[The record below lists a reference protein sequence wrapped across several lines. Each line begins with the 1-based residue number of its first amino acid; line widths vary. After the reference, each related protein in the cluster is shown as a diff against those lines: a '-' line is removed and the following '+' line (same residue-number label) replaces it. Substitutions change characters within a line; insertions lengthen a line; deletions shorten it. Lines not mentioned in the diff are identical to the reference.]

1 MLKDYAPVQY
11 KGFEPEFDDG
21 YVTALG
27 LSVANGIERAGNL
40 TMLYAETATKGFKHL
55 QKMNAM
61 YEAENAPEIVRRDI
75 PKNLEEMYE
84 QELEEYD
91 AMIKKRKDN
100 QIYLESMVDKIAD
113 VHKLGSVGRLTT
125 SFAASMVESLNPV
138 EMAVDYI
145 SGGVAGKI
153 VGTAAK
159 TGILGRSLR
168 SNAFKTMAEVGI
180 VGALGGSFDGMTR
193 MYITENYSLDN
204 FFKSSLYGSMSAV
217 GFYGIGRFAKRF
229 GKIRTEEDLKAFG
242 KAIRGDVDVN
252 PKIKR
257 KADQFVS
264 AVQEV
269 KNTIP
274 NSNYDQVMETMDKI
288 IDTHFLIG
296 KKVTKEDVLDMLN
309 LPRHS
314 GEFDA
319 AQQILSLGDNST
331 RLRDYE
337 INRATQISIATEI
350 NDIMTDPNTVKGLET
365 LGKKRAELEAMSM
378 RKKKMNKKQKEKYV
392 RLAEEVSEL
401 ENNLDI
407 KKVKELQ
414 RQLDELKSESV
425 KIKTD
430 INSKLDNYDVDSF
443 LAERYKYDEEFM
455 TVNVDGVAR
464 KLGEDVEHQ
473 SVRANEYEVEDTK
486 AKREE
491 VENSF
496 DKKEIDT
503 DNVILKE
510 NATEFKDIDTDWT
523 NNIDDKASL
532 IRSWVEQGCEL

>member
-1 MLKDYAPVQY
+1 MLKGYAPVQY

-40 TMLYAETATKGFKHL
+40 TMLYAETAAKGFKHL

-61 YEAENAPEIVRRDI
+61 YEAENAPEIVRKDI
-75 PKNLEEMYE
+75 PNNLEELYE

-193 MYITENYSLDN
+193 MYITEDYSLDN
-204 FFKSSLYGSMSAV
+204 FFKSSLYGSMSAI
-217 GFYGIGRFAKRF
+217 GFYGVGRFAKRF

-242 KAIRGDVDVN
+242 KAIRGDVEVN

-274 NSNYDQVMETMDKI
+274 NSNYEQVMETMDKI

>member
-1 MLKDYAPVQY
+1 MLKGYAPVQY

-40 TMLYAETATKGFKHL
+40 TMLYAETAAKGFKYL

-75 PKNLEEMYE
+75 PKNLEELYE

-91 AMIKKRKDN
+91 VMINKRKEN
-100 QIYLESMVDKIAD
+100 QLKLESMVDQIAD
-113 VHKLGSVGRLTT
+113 VHKLGTVGRLTT

-153 VGTAAK
+153 VGSAAK

-193 MYITENYSLDN
+193 MYITEDYSLDN

-242 KAIRGDVDVN
+242 KAIRGDVDVD

-274 NSNYDQVMETMDKI
+274 NSNYEQVMETMDKI

-296 KKVTKEDVLDMLN
+296 KKVAKEDVLDMLN
-309 LPRHS
+309 LPKHS

-319 AQQILSLGDNST
+319 AQQILSLGDNAV

-350 NDIMTDPNTVKGLET
+350 NDIMTDLNTVKGLET

-392 RLAEEVSEL
+392 RLAEEVSDL

-414 RQLDELKSESV
+414 RQLEELKVESV
-425 KIKTD
+425 NIKTD

-473 SVRANEYEVEDTK
+473 SVRTNEYEVEDTK

-491 VENSF
+491 VENNF
-496 DKKEIDT
+496 DRKEIDT